1 MKFAFDDSRIF
12 SPMFTTV
19 IKIGG
24 NILESSETKLMNSPT
39 YVFNV
44 DHVAKMRSELSYI
57 ILDKK
62 LKLTFKCYLDQ
73 IGNVVAI
80 IFRCFTQPLNELTF
94 SLGLFENVLALE
106 SSFNSGPFMWF
117 ISDSS
122 LEALESYQTRM
133 IVVKQTN

>member
-1 MKFAFDDSRIF
+1 MSLLGHFLSRNFIFFLENDDTKLRSCFCNVIYVKNVGWLFMNLAFNDSRIF

-44 DHVAKMRSELSYI
+44 DHVAKMRSELSFT

-62 LKLTFKCYLDQ
+62 
-73 IGNVVAI
+73 NW
-80 IFRCFTQPLNELTF
+80 N
-94 SLGLFENVLALE
+94 
-106 SSFNSGPFMWF
+106 
-117 ISDSS
+117 
-122 LEALESYQTRM
+122 
-133 IVVKQTN
+133 